1 MKENFNIKNHDNAR
15 KVFLGA
21 LRAHPQRKL
30 TNSIEN
36 FVWHRKISILIRTT
50 LSDNCDLNLLIR
62 SLKVLM
68 FDMKCT
74 TVLANKAS
82 NPTHV

>member
-1 MKENFNIKNHDNAR
+1 M
-15 KVFLGA
+15 LGKFSG
-21 LRAHPQRKL
+21 RASGAPQRKL

-36 FVWHRKISILIRTT
+36 FVWHRKISFLIRTT

-74 TVLANKAS
+74 TVLANKVS
-82 NPTHV
+82 NPTHVGL